1 MEVHFTGNVEKRK
14 STPGAAVPRAQIN
27 AFMSGG
33 VPMKRPNG
41 SGTIVKLS
49 GNRRRPY
56 SVRISGR
63 DDHGHIVQSVLSYHA
78 KLQEAQAAL
87 DEYNRQ
93 KAAGHAPAADLLS
106 TTVQQVYDA
115 WSAREYRKCS
125 EASAHS
131 HKAAW
136 NMRVSC
142 YADRKI
148 RSVTLDEW
156 QAILD
161 DAEAEGKSQS
171 TINNAVILI
180 HALCAYAAQRDII
193 GKDYSVYLD
202 VPSVDPKQKKGA
214 FTDLQIKQ
222 LENMAASGVPWAD
235 TALILCYTGL
245 RISEFT
251 QLTPFSYHPEQGGYL
266 QGGIKTDAGR
276 DRIIPIHPKV
286 KPYIDRA
293 LASRGDYLFTR
304 EGEYL
309 APSWYRLNA
318 FPPIAQ
324 ALGTPEA
331 TPHWCRHTFA
341 TRLHAANADPLVTKR
356 LLGHSTK
363 SDVTAR
369 YTHDTIAVLKRN
381 ILLLA

>member
-1 MEVHFTGNVEKRK
+1 
-14 STPGAAVPRAQIN
+14 
-27 AFMSGG
+27 
-33 VPMKRPNG
+33 MKRPNG
-41 SGTIVKLS
+41 AGSIVKLS

-56 SVRISGR
+56 AVRVSNRNG
-63 DDHGHIVQSVLSYHA
+63 HGHVVQSVLSYHA

-93 KAAGHAPAADLLS
+93 KAAGRAPAADLLFM
-106 TTVQQVYDA
+106 TVQQAYDA
-115 WSAREYRKCS
+115 WSAREYRKCGES
-125 EASAHS
+125 SAGS

-136 NMRVSC
+136 NKRVSR

-156 QAILD
+156 QAIID
-161 DAEAEGKSQS
+161 DAEAQGMSQS
-171 TINNAVILI
+171 TIDNAAILI
-180 HALCAYAAQRDII
+180 RALCAYAAQRDII

-202 VPSVDPKQKKGA
+202 IPSVDPKKKKGA

-222 LENMAASGVPWAD
+222 LEDMAAAGVPWAD
-235 TALILCYTGL
+235 TVLILCYTGL
-245 RISEFT
+245 RISEFA

-266 QGGIKTDAGR
+266 RGGVKTDAGR
-276 DRIIPIHPKV
+276 NRIIPVHPNI

-293 LASRGDYLFTR
+293 LASRGDYLFTHD
-304 EGEYL
+304 GEYL
-309 APSWYRLNA
+309 APDWYRVNA
-318 FPPIAQ
+318 FPLIAR

-341 TRLHAANADPLVTKR
+341 TRLHAAGADQLATKW
-356 LLGHSTK
+356 LLGHST
-363 SDVTAR
+363 SGDVTAR
-369 YTHDTIAVLKRN
+369 YTHETIDVLKHN